1 MAAFA
6 AVLVDGPAVPFDDP
20 DAHHGGTSGAAR
32 PQGGPGTAASLSA
45 ATARPE
51 VDLSPGN
58 ETGTGPRSG
67 TSADPDNPQAQRRA
81 PLPHEVDALAMA
93 DAAADRIDRP
103 RRWADGGAAVV
114 WGVDARYERP
124 PIRIDTI
131 DGTAW
136 LEGRVGNDEAEVERI
151 LARVLVGDIAACV
164 ALRGAFSI
172 WARSNRP
179 SALRVVSDPFG
190 RRPVYWTRTAPSA
203 AHGPSGLAAA
213 TEIRQLMANPHV
225 SVRLDE
231 AVVAAMIGDVVFAA
245 DVTPFEGV
253 WMLPPGHVLEAGVG
267 AAAVHRWMPWPER
280 VDHGPTQADWA
291 EELRALCV
299 QAVRRN
305 LAGAGVAL
313 TGGDGAASATPAT
326 PVPQPT
332 STVGVTLSGGLDS
345 SMLAAMAVEAAGAGA
360 DAVTALTMRF
370 PGHPS
375 DETRYQDLMLAQLG
389 VAEVSVGPSPG
400 IDYWEQIQAEVARR
414 LVPAPWIQ
422 PEIVALLGRAAES
435 GLSTVVRGV
444 GGDELFAP
452 GTATVIDALASRRFD
467 ALGQFFGDGPLRS
480 RAGWAARGVRDLARQ
495 GVPAKPT
502 RGLADWVSP
511 SGDIRRRMDELA
523 VHPPRGVGLS
533 AAMRRDRWR
542 RLETNVA
549 REQADWTDASET
561 ASGLALVDPL
571 VDVDLVAAANTVPEA
586 LRWAPGDP
594 RRLQRGVAFPYLPEE
609 VMRRPDKAYMGPAM
623 FAHLDHGSVAAVL
636 GDLEVARH
644 GLVDAAGVAALA
656 AETRAAYSAAD
667 CELASGPTALA
678 VVLLAEALLRQVN
691 P

>member
-6 AVLVDGPAVPFDDP
+6 AVLVDGPAVPFDDRATGHAL
-20 DAHHGGTSGAAR
+20 AHE
-32 PQGGPGTAASLSA
+32 L
-45 ATARPE
+45 
-51 VDLSPGN
+51 
-58 ETGTGPRSG
+58 
-67 TSADPDNPQAQRRA
+67 
-81 PLPHEVDALAMA
+81 DALAMA
-93 DAAADRIDRP
+93 DAAADRMDQP
-103 RRWADGGAAVV
+103 RHWADGGAAVV
-114 WGVDARYERP
+114 WGTDARYERP
-124 PIRIDTI
+124 PIRIDTV

-136 LEGRVGNDEAEVERI
+136 LEGRVGNDAAEVERI

-213 TEIRQLMANPHV
+213 TEIRQVLANPHV
-225 SVRLDE
+225 PARLDV

-305 LAGAGVAL
+305 LASAGVTLVGSDA
-313 TGGDGAASATPAT
+313 ATPAT
-326 PVPQPT
+326 PVPEAT
-332 STVGVTLSGGLDS
+332 SRVGVTLSGGLDS
-345 SMLAAMAVEAAGAGA
+345 SMLAAMAVEAAGA

-375 DETRYQDLMLAQLG
+375 DETRYQDLMLAHLG
-389 VAEVSVGPSPG
+389 VGEVSVGPSPG
-400 IDYWEQIQAEVARR
+400 VDYWEQIQAEVARR

-422 PEIVALLGRAAES
+422 PEIVALLGRAAGA
-435 GLSTVVRGV
+435 GLSTVLRGV

-467 ALGQFFGDGPLRS
+467 AVGQFFGDGPPRS
-480 RAGWAARGVRDLARQ
+480 RAGWAARGMRDLARQ
-495 GVPAKPT
+495 GVPAKLSK
-502 RGLADWVSP
+502 GLADWVAP
-511 SGDIRRRMDELA
+511 SGDIRRRIDDLA

-542 RLETNVA
+542 RLETNAA

-594 RRLQRGVAFPYLPEE
+594 RRLQRGVAFPYLPDE

-656 AETRAAYSAAD
+656 AQTRAAHASGD
-667 CELASGPTALA
+667 RELASGPVALA
-678 VVLLAEALLRQVN
+678 VVLLAEALLRQVSR
-691 P
+691 

>member
-1 MAAFA
+1 MPFHDRDANAIGTSSAASA
-6 AVLVDGPAVPFDDP
+6 ARTAGHSGSDSAVDRAPGDAHRANDARRDDP
-20 DAHHGGTSGAAR
+20 DRGRTGA
-32 PQGGPGTAASLSA
+32 GTAG
-45 ATARPE
+45 TAGTPE
-51 VDLSPGN
+51 QPGD
-58 ETGTGPRSG
+58 
-67 TSADPDNPQAQRRA
+67 AHPQAERRT

-93 DAAADRIDRP
+93 DAAADRMDQP

-114 WGVDARYERP
+114 WGTDARYERP
-124 PIRIDTI
+124 PIRVDTI

-136 LEGRVGNDEAEVERI
+136 LEGRVGNDAAEVERI

-267 AAAVHRWMPWPER
+267 AAAVHRWMSWPER

-313 TGGDGAASATPAT
+313 TGSEAATPAT
-326 PVPQPT
+326 PAPRPT
-332 STVGVTLSGGLDS
+332 SRVGVTLSGGLDS
-345 SMLAAMAVEAAGAGA
+345 SMLAAMAVEAAEAGTQ
-360 DAVTALTMRF
+360 AVTALTMRF
-370 PGHPS
+370 PGHAS
-375 DETRYQDLMLAQLG
+375 DETRYQDLMLAHLG
-389 VAEVSVGPSPG
+389 VAEVSVGPSPD

-435 GLSTVVRGV
+435 GLSTVMRGV

-502 RGLADWVSP
+502 RGLADWVAP

-594 RRLQRGVAFPYLPEE
+594 RRLQRGVAFPYLPDE

-623 FAHLDHGSVAAVL
+623 FAHLDHRSVTAVL

-656 AETRAAYSAAD
+656 AETRAAYASGNRD
-667 CELASGPTALA
+667 LASGPPALA
-678 VVLLAEALLRQVN
+678 VMLLAEALLRQVSR
-691 P
+691 

>member
-6 AVLVDGPAVPFDDP
+6 AVLVDGPAVPFDDR
-20 DAHHGGTSGAAR
+20 DADLGTRDGGSRSRAGQRSASPAAGTGGRNGAGA
-32 PQGGPGTAASLSA
+32 GA
-45 ATARPE
+45 E
-51 VDLSPGN
+51 VDP
-58 ETGTGPRSG
+58 TH
-67 TSADPDNPQAQRRA
+67 PQAPA
-81 PLPHEVDALAMA
+81 HTPLPHETDASAMA
-93 DAAADRIDRP
+93 GAAADRIDEP

-114 WGVDARYERP
+114 WGTDARYERP
-124 PIRIDTI
+124 PVRVDTV

-136 LEGRVGNDEAEVERI
+136 LEGRVGNDVAEVERI

-179 SALRVVSDPFG
+179 SLLRVVSDPFG

-213 TEIRQLMANPHV
+213 TEIRQVLAHPHV
-225 SVRLDE
+225 SARLDE
-231 AVVAAMIGDVVFAA
+231 AVVAAMIGDVVFGA

-305 LAGAGVAL
+305 LAGAGLSPADSAAAL
-313 TGGDGAASATPAT
+313 PATPA
-326 PVPQPT
+326 PVPAAR
-332 STVGVTLSGGLDS
+332 VGVTLSGGLDS
-345 SMLAAMAVEAAGAGA
+345 SMVAAMAVEAVGA
-360 DAVTALTMRF
+360 DAVTALSMRF

-375 DETRYQDLMLAQLG
+375 DETRYQDLMLAHLG
-389 VAEVSVGPSPG
+389 VAEVSVGPSPDV
-400 IDYWEQIQAEVARR
+400 DYWEQIHAEVARR

-422 PEIVALLGRAAES
+422 PEITALLSMAADA
-435 GLSTVVRGV
+435 GLTTVMRGV

-452 GTATVIDALASRRFD
+452 GTATVVDALASRRFD
-467 ALGQFFGDGPLRS
+467 AAGQFFGDGPLRT
-480 RAGWAARGVRDLARQ
+480 RVGWAARGVRDLARQ
-495 GVPAKPT
+495 GVPAKPS
-502 RGLADWVSP
+502 RGLADWVAP
-511 SGDIRRRMDELA
+511 SGAIRRRIDDLA

-549 REQADWTDASET
+549 REQAEWTDASET

-594 RRLQRGVAFPYLPEE
+594 RRLQRGVAFPYLPDE

-623 FAHLDHGSVAAVL
+623 FAHLDHGSVTAVL

-656 AETRAAYSAAD
+656 AETRAAYVGGD
-667 CELASGPTALA
+667 RELASGPTALA
-678 VVLLAEALLRQVN
+678 VVLLAEALLRRVN
-691 P
+691 